1 MEYTLAG
8 SGAEQALLAGL
19 QFNLP
24 PQSNYILTRRPQV
37 AFFTSGASSF
47 TPNGV
52 RVARVT

>member
-24 PQSNYILTRRPQV
+24 PQSNYILSRRP
-37 AFFTSGASSF
+37 SGCLLHERRLRLH
-47 TPNGV
+47 T
-52 RVARVT
+52 